1 MSASLGKGLVIA
13 RVNSCPGKEDDHA
26 PGYTTVDFRKG
37 QIAQSLNESDV
48 LPFHDILDAKMVN
61 AALASAGVTFKE
73 RIYTLF
79 VTLSMFLS
87 QVLDPDHSC
96 RAAVARLIVWLAV
109 NHRKPCSPE
118 TNSYCDAR
126 QRLPLEVIVELVH
139 QTAHKIEAGAS
150 DQWLWKGRRT
160 SLIDGSTSS
169 MPDTPE
175 NQRAF
180 PQANTQGIGLG
191 FPVMRYVA
199 LISLAT
205 GVVRDLALGPYKG
218 KETGETA
225 LFRTL
230 LDGLE
235 RGEIVLGDRYFASY
249 FMIAELLL
257 RGVDGLFRMHQRR
270 KFDFRGGR
278 PLGFEDHVVTWTK
291 PARPKWMDE
300 ETYAQI
306 PNQMEIRE
314 LRFKVQRPGF
324 RVNEL
329 VLVTTMLDAEEYT
342 KEELADL
349 FLQRWNIELDLRSI
363 KDVLQMDVLRCKT
376 PEMVEKEIWIHLLA
390 YNLIRGMAAKAAEAH
405 DKQPRLISFKGTL
418 QTMTAFQ
425 EALRWALPPDRQRLV
440 AGRLRAIAHHAVG
453 DRPGR
458 VEPRANKR
466 RPKCQKLL
474 MELRKQAR
482 KRLMQAA

>member
-1 MSASLGKGLVIA
+1 
-13 RVNSCPGKEDDHA
+13 
-26 PGYTTVDFRKG
+26 
-37 QIAQSLNESDV
+37 
-48 LPFHDILDAKMVN
+48 
-61 AALASAGVTFKE
+61 
-73 RIYTLF
+73 
-79 VTLSMFLS
+79 
-87 QVLDPDHSC
+87 
-96 RAAVARLIVWLAV
+96 
-109 NHRKPCSPE
+109 
-118 TNSYCDAR
+118 
-126 QRLPLEVIVELVH
+126 
-139 QTAHKIEAGAS
+139 
-150 DQWLWKGRRT
+150 
-160 SLIDGSTSS
+160 

-180 PQANTQGIGLG
+180 PQANTQKIGLG

-199 LISLAT
+199 LICLAT

-218 KETGETA
+218 KETGELA

-230 LDGLE
+230 LDVLE
-235 RGEIVLGDRYFASY
+235 SDEVVLGDRCFASY
-249 FMIAELLL
+249 FMLAELLL

-278 PLGFEDHVVTWTK
+278 QLGFEDHVMTWTK

-300 ETYAQI
+300 ATYGQMS
-306 PNQMEIRE
+306 NQMEIRE

-390 YNLIRGMAAKAAEAH
+390 YNLIRGVAAKAAKAH

-440 AGRLRAIAHHAVG
+440 AAMLRAIAHHAVG

-466 RPKCQKLL
+466 RPKCLKLL
-474 MELRKQAR
+474 MEPRKQGANACCR
-482 KRLMQAA
+482 